1 MRYTGAVTEFI
12 DLDFSIEEDALI
24 QGLLDAKGK
33 HVEVI
38 AFGIVYSGTLEEIDV
53 DNGTVII
60 VDGDDRAMI
69 EIERIESFSIVL
81 P

>member
-1 MRYTGAVTEFI
+1 MTELI

-33 HVEVI
+33 QVEVI
-38 AFGIVYSGTLEEIDV
+38 AFGIVYAGTLDSVDV
-53 DNGTVII
+53 DTGTVTI
-60 VDGDDRAMI
+60 VDAEDRAMI
-69 EIERIESFSIVL
+69 EIERIESFSIVM